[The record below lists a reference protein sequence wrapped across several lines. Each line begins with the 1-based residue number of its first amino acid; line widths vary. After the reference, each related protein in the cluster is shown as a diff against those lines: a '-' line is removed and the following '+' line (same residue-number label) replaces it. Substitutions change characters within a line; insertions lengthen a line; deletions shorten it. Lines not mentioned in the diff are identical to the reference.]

1 MTKTEEA
8 IQISN
13 SITKTTDLFK
23 VSVIIPVYNT
33 EEFVEDAVRSVMN
46 QTLQEIE
53 IIIINDGSTDN
64 SQTILDKLATEDNR
78 ISIYKQQNE
87 GLSITRNRG
96 LSLAI
101 GKYVY
106 FMDSDDFLES
116 DALNY
121 CYKRC
126 EEKSL
131 DLICF
136 DADILNKENFNQVH
150 LQYTRKEYTDE
161 NRIYNGI
168 DLLNILLNN
177 KCYTPSAC
185 LSLINRSYL
194 KRINLSFFPKI
205 IHEDQ
210 LFTAILYME
219 ANRIMCIHQQFFK
232 RRLRENSIMTNNFS
246 MRNVESY
253 FIIADQLSCYKVD
266 SSAVKKTVDKYL
278 FQMLDAVA
286 WLSYKLPLKE
296 RLFITGKCLRQYR
309 KYVSTRNLFVL
320 IFKSYLKK

>member
-1 MTKTEEA
+1 MTTHTF
-8 IQISN
+8 SHVN
-13 SITKTTDLFK
+13 HHNHPK

-136 DADILNKENFNQVH
+136 VQT
-150 LQYTRKEYTDE
+150 Y
-161 NRIYNGI
+161 
-168 DLLNILLNN
+168 
-177 KCYTPSAC
+177 
-185 LSLINRSYL
+185 LI
-194 KRINLSFFPKI
+194 
-205 IHEDQ
+205 
-210 LFTAILYME
+210 
-219 ANRIMCIHQQFFK
+219 
-232 RRLRENSIMTNNFS
+232 
-246 MRNVESY
+246 
-253 FIIADQLSCYKVD
+253 
-266 SSAVKKTVDKYL
+266 KKTLIRFTCNIPEKNI
-278 FQMLDAVA
+278 QMKIEYIMA
-286 WLSYKLPLKE
+286 
-296 RLFITGKCLRQYR
+296 
-309 KYVSTRNLFVL
+309 L
-320 IFKSYLKK
+320 IY